1 MARHN
6 GRFHRP
12 WSLRRDLGY
21 LQTGRT
27 AQVRALEQS
36 QCDER
41 ALLLAFIAV
50 GMSVLAAVL
59 LEKLLA

>member
-1 MARHN
+1 MRKAFGSLARK
-6 GRFHRP
+6 
-12 WSLRRDLGY
+12 
-21 LQTGRT
+21 T
-27 AQVRALEQS
+27 